1 MVEEGYLLFI
11 EKICSCI
18 DGSPSLDKLEF
29 LCLVLDLVKLK
40 LKIDLVTFRQFEIRD
55 KVVEVQQ
62 EEVRET
68 DEPKG

>member
-1 MVEEGYLLFI
+1 MVKKGYLLFI
-11 EKICSCI
+11 KKISSCI

-29 LCLVLDLVKLK
+29 LCLVLDLVKLE
-40 LKIDLVTFRQFEIRD
+40 LKKDLVTFRQFEIWY

-68 DEPKG
+68 DEAKG

>member
-11 EKICSCI
+11 EKIRSCI
-18 DGSPSLDKLEF
+18 DGSPSLDKLKF

-40 LKIDLVTFRQFEIRD
+40 LKIDLVTFRQFEIWD
-55 KVVEVQQ
+55 EVVEVQQ
-62 EEVRET
+62 GEVRET

>member
-11 EKICSCI
+11 EKIRSCI
-18 DGSPSLDKLEF
+18 YGSSSLDKLEF
-29 LCLVLDLVKLK
+29 FCLVLDLVKLE
-40 LKIDLVTFRQFEIRD
+40 LKIDLMAFRQFEIWD

-68 DEPKG
+68 DEAKG